1 MADTLDL
8 LSLAEAKQAI
18 GTATAATDLDTAV
31 AAYITSVSRLIDA
44 NCGPMVQRA
53 ITLETHDGGQDTIRL
68 TYNPAA
74 SVTSVVEYQGTTAV
88 TCTQETPGTAPDPGY
103 LLDPASGYVYRRAGG
118 TDGKW
123 YNGRRNV
130 VVSYTAGR
138 FTSTSTVDARVKQ
151 AAAMLLRHLW
161 AIQYGNGNVM
171 FGEADVPIPIG
182 FAIPNRVREMLAS
195 YWLVPAVY

>member
-18 GTATAATDLDTAV
+18 GTALAGTDMDSAV
-31 AAYITSVSRLIDA
+31 ATYVTAVSRLIDA
-44 NCGPMVQRA
+44 NCGPMVQRT
-53 ITLETHDGGQDTIRL
+53 ITLEVHDGGQDTIRL

-74 SVTSVVEYQGTTAV
+74 SITTVIEYQGTTAV
-88 TCTQETPGTAPDPGY
+88 TLTEETPGTAPDPGY
-103 LLDPASGYVYRRAGG
+103 LLDKVSGYVWRRAGG

-123 YNGRRNV
+123 YNGRHNV
-130 VVSYTAGR
+130 VVTYTAGR
-138 FTSTSTVDARVKQ
+138 FTSTSTVDLRVKQ
-151 AAAMLLRHLW
+151 AAGMLLRHLW

-171 FGEADVPIPIG
+171 FGEADVPMPIG
-182 FAIPNRVREMLAS
+182 FAIPNRVKEMLAS